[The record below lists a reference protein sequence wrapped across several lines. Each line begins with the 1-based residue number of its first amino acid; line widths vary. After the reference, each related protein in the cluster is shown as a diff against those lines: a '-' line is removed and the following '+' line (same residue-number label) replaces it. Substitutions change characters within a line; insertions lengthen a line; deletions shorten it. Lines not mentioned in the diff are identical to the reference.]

1 MEKIKPVVDIIFE
14 GQNVTAD
21 VAPALIDVTY
31 TDNETG
37 KADEVELR
45 FQDRFQ
51 LWRKELMPEKG
62 DSIAIKIGYSGGA
75 LLDCGSFETDEMSF
89 DGPPDTVT
97 IRGVATGIKKE
108 LKNVVT
114 KAWEKTTLKKIAGEI
129 ADGHGLNLYGDV
141 PDVKFE
147 RLTQNKSDL
156 SFLRELANDYG
167 CTFKIEN
174 GKLVFYSIETLHGLE
189 TSAVIR
195 RSQVITYN
203 LKSSNCIRGIQ
214 VSYFSAKAN
223 RVITHTF
230 TNPAIKIGGIKKIEK
245 RFESLDQAKAYA
257 KGQLKNQ
264 ENAETSGSIT
274 VYGNNRIVAGIN
286 FDLEGY
292 GVLDG
297 KYHASVVKHTLSA
310 SSYITSLEELRR
322 IS

>member
-21 VAPALIDVTY
+21 VAPALLDVTY

-45 FQDRFQ
+45 FQDRLQ
-51 LWRKELMPEKG
+51 LWRSELMPEKG
-62 DSIAIKIGYSGGA
+62 DSIALKIGYQGGA
-75 LLDCGSFETDEMSF
+75 LLDCGSFETDEVSY

-97 IRGVATGIKKE
+97 IRGIATGIKKD
-108 LKNVVT
+108 LRNIKT
-114 KAWEKTTLKKIAGEI
+114 KAWEKTTLKKIADEI
-129 ADGHGLNLYGDV
+129 AGSHGLKLNGDI

-156 SFLRELANDYG
+156 SFLRELAGDYG

-174 GKLVFYSIETLHGLE
+174 GKLVFYSIEVLHELE
-189 TSAVIR
+189 TSAVIK
-195 RSQVITYN
+195 RSQVIAYN
-203 LKSSNCIRGIQ
+203 LRSSNCIRGVQ

-230 TNPAIKIGGIKKIEK
+230 TNPAVKIGGVKKIEK

-292 GVLDG
+292 NKLDG
-297 KYHASVVKHTLSA
+297 KYHASVVRHMITA
-310 SSYITSLEELRR
+310 GSYITSLEELRR